1 VISAENKMIEGENFL
16 VIGEDWGYYPSTT
29 EHLLRRFVARN
40 RFLWIDAIGCRA
52 PQLNLYTLRRV
63 WGKLIH
69 SASANGRPA
78 RENGVTVYSPP
89 VLPLYPVSAVRRWN
103 RLAMSR
109 GIARRLKDLRMENP
123 ILLATN
129 PMAAEVLAGI
139 PAKLVIYYIL
149 DNYEEMPH
157 HYRAYTQELEA
168 RMIERADLIF
178 ATAQPLVEKKSKPG
192 RPVILLPQ
200 GVDFDHF
207 HGPVAGGAPEPED
220 LASIPKPR
228 ILFMGLLA
236 PWVDVDLL
244 RKVAQAY
251 PHASLVFL
259 GPVRTDIEALR
270 REPNTYFLGQR
281 PYSEIPR
288 YLAHCDAALIPFRQ
302 NALTRYV
309 NPLKLLEYMAAGLP
323 VISTA
328 LPHLAAFDGL
338 VYSAC
343 NAEDFVEQVGRA
355 LSDFPSERR
364 ARSIAAA
371 RENSWEQ
378 RAEQFSTYVH
388 TTLCAVGAEHEAVP
402 IRACASA
409 GDAA

>member
-1 VISAENKMIEGENFL
+1 MIEGENFL
-16 VIGEDWGYYPSTT
+16 VVGEDWGYYPSTT

-52 PQLNLYTLRRV
+52 PQWNLYTLRRA

-69 SASANGRPA
+69 SASTNGRPA
-78 RENGVTVYSPP
+78 GEDGVTVYSPP

-129 PMAAEVLAGI
+129 PIAAEVLAGI

-157 HYRAYTQELEA
+157 HYRAYTRELEA

-178 ATAQPLVEKKSKPG
+178 ATAQPLIEKKSKPG

-207 HGPVAGGAPEPED
+207 HGPAAGGAPEPED

-236 PWVDVDLL
+236 PWVDVELL
-244 RKVAQAY
+244 AKVARAY
-251 PHASLVFL
+251 PRASLVLL
-259 GPVRTDIEALR
+259 GPVRTEIEALR

-281 PYSEIPR
+281 PYSDIPR
-288 YLAHCDAALIPFRQ
+288 YLAHCNAALISFRQ

-338 VYSAC
+338 VYSAS

-355 LSDFPSERR
+355 LSDFPTERR

-371 RENSWEQ
+371 RENSWEK
-378 RAEQFSTYVH
+378 RAEQFSRYVQNSLYAQPPH
-388 TTLCAVGAEHEAVP
+388 LV
-402 IRACASA
+402 
-409 GDAA
+409 